1 MKFKP
6 YYTDVLLVIVL
17 FILGLGIIKISRLE
31 REQRELKKEIKS
43 KDSIIL
49 EYETE
54 IDLFEDIFQEQ
65 EMEIKYWGMKYDSI
79 KK

>member
-31 REQRELKKEIKS
+31 REQQELKKEIKS

-49 EYETE
+49 EYKTE
-54 IDLFEDIFQEQ
+54 MDYFEDIFQEQ

>member
-31 REQRELKKEIKS
+31 REQQELKKEIKS